1 MPYGVEPCGVERAA
15 VPIGGWTVSK
25 KMLLRFATVLL
36 LLSPASAQ
44 TYTLWQTGKQ
54 ARCNERTMKM
64 PVNLEQCQSAAKALG
79 RPFKTVEFRTE
90 ENRKAAPICAVDARQ
105 GEEHVKYNAGGRV
118 DSKWGG
124 NSKGWVAV
132 CEHIELGSGE
142 QLPFA
147 PPPSPSGAPEGRR
160 GGAGLFTGVLI
171 ALSFLCGLPMACW
184 LQRKKMQAR
193 AARRAREMDHQSMAA
208 AAGSVASMPGGGM
221 PMAQAQPVGGGM
233 PMAMAQPV
241 GGGMPMAMAEPAP
254 VALAQQTVSVT
265 CPPGSYPGDTIAVV
279 MPDGQQMMLQIPQG
293 VGAGSSFMVQ
303 APKVPVVV
311 AAAVS
316 MGTPT

>member
-1 MPYGVEPCGVERAA
+1 
-15 VPIGGWTVSK
+15 
-25 KMLLRFATVLL
+25 MLLRFATVLL
-36 LLSPASAQ
+36 LLSLPMASAQ
-44 TYTLWQTGKQ
+44 TYTLWQTGMQ

-79 RPFKTVEFRTE
+79 RPFKTVEFKTV
-90 ENRKAAPICAVDARQ
+90 ENRKAAPIVLDARQ

-124 NSKGWVAV
+124 SSKGWVAV

-147 PPPSPSGAPEGRR
+147 PPPSPSSDTEGRR
-160 GGAGLFTGVLI
+160 GGAGLFTGMLI
-171 ALSFLCGLPMACW
+171 PLALFCGLSMACW

-208 AAGSVASMPGGGM
+208 GSAASMPGGGM

-233 PMAMAQPV
+233 PMAMAQSV
-241 GGGMPMAMAEPAP
+241 GGGMPMAMAQPAP
-254 VALAQQTVSVT
+254 AQQTVSVT

-279 MPDGQQMMLQIPQG
+279 MPDGQQMMVQIPQG
-293 VGAGSSFMVQ
+293 VGAGSSFMAQ

-311 AAAVS
+311 AAAAVAVP
-316 MGTPT
+316 MGSPM